1 MTLTQEEVQRRTSH
15 PNYNE
20 EQLKSNR
27 FAVGWIIGVY
37 PGGELYQEYLN
48 TSVGPNGEKA
58 WANQYTIIYRR
69 GTYDFYGEP
78 CHWTNDIPQ
87 GFSCAVKAEPNECE
101 SNFHGRY
108 VPVECD
114 KFVLKV
120 AKKITHL
127 CKGDPDCME
136 GGIV

>member
-1 MTLTQEEVQRRTSH
+1 MTLTQEEVQRRTSR

-27 FAVGWIIGVY
+27 FAMGLITGVY
-37 PGGELYQEYLN
+37 PGGGMYDEIF
-48 TSVGPNGEKA
+48 SVGPNGEKA
-58 WANQYTIIYRR
+58 WANQYTIFYRR
-69 GTYDFYGEP
+69 GTYDFVGEP

-87 GFSCAVKAEPNECE
+87 GFSCAVGAEPNECE

-114 KFVLKV
+114 KFVLKE
-120 AKKITHL
+120 AKKIMPF
-127 CKGDPDCME
+127 CKGDPDCLE
-136 GGIV
+136 GPVGF

>member
-1 MTLTQEEVQRRTSH
+1 MTLTQEEVQRRTSR

-27 FAVGWIIGVY
+27 FAMGLITGVY
-37 PGGELYQEYLN
+37 PGGEMYDEIF
-48 TSVGPNGEKA
+48 SVGPNGEKA
-58 WANQYTIIYRR
+58 WANQYTIFYRR
-69 GTYDFYGEP
+69 GTYDFVGEP

-87 GFSCAVKAEPNECE
+87 GFSCAVGAEPNECE

-120 AKKITHL
+120 AKKMEN
-127 CKGDPDCME
+127 CKGDPDCLE
-136 GGIV
+136 APGIF